1 MSGKAKGQVKA
12 TVIKAADPVISAPIK
27 KSDAPSQVTVE
38 EAVNAGDWIE
48 PPMMLEGLKN
58 MVTESSILPQCIR
71 AYKNNIAGFGIG
83 IRYTV
88 DQEETPEMKAE
99 FDAITE
105 VVELLNVDQ
114 DTKQVFENIVEARE
128 TYGIAYLEVIRNL
141 DKEVQQIEFI
151 KDTPSV
157 RKSRPMEPYVEIPYF
172 HHGKETKRRKK
183 FRKYKQ
189 EICGRTV
196 YFKEFGDPRIMDLRD
211 GRYVPE
217 GAGLELRYQA
227 NEILEFAIGPQSY
240 GEIRWIGQILGV
252 DGSRMAEGLN
262 NNYFYNG
269 RHTPLMIMI
278 RNGTLTDDSYSHLKK
293 SKSCLRRY
301 RSRRRIMQLDTKPLI
316 DAINR
321 LIEKADDDLKD
332 SLEAEGYVAASE
344 LVKNINKLEDAI
356 DDALDADSLEFL
368 EKIEAATGVT
378 DFITDIWPGIKD
390 ADDLEKA
397 LREIFRKQFDDMFR
411 EFTYQW
417 VLVED
422 PVLATEVEEITKPA
436 EAFIQ
441 GWSGELAR
449 IMNLNTKDAMERLL
463 LKAQEKKWS
472 IDELSEAIGNS
483 GIREHGYR
491 SRRVALTES
500 LRVES
505 YAQQESMI
513 QNPLA
518 YKKKWKHV
526 MSAHPRENHMAMDGQ
541 EVFKRE
547 MFTLTGKNGATYM
560 VLCPR
565 DTSLPVEETANC
577 HCLMETIADENAL
590 GMTAEERA
598 AARKKYMDEVNAEYD
613 AWEKKFKEDTGIEEP
628 RDDPSVTWKIYN
640 SYYEAYRKG
649 EIA

>member
-1 MSGKAKGQVKA
+1 
-12 TVIKAADPVISAPIK
+12 
-27 KSDAPSQVTVE
+27 
-38 EAVNAGDWIE
+38 
-48 PPMMLEGLKN
+48 
-58 MVTESSILPQCIR
+58 
-71 AYKNNIAGFGIG
+71 
-83 IRYTV
+83 
-88 DQEETPEMKAE
+88 MK
-99 FDAITE
+99 
-105 VVELLNVDQ
+105 LNVIPLLGAIEQ
-114 DTKQVFENIVEARE
+114 
-128 TYGIAYLEVIRNL
+128 YIA
-141 DKEVQQIEFI
+141 
-151 KDTPSV
+151 
-157 RKSRPMEPYVEIPYF
+157 
-172 HHGKETKRRKK
+172 
-183 FRKYKQ
+183 
-189 EICGRTV
+189 
-196 YFKEFGDPRIMDLRD
+196 
-211 GRYVPE
+211 
-217 GAGLELRYQA
+217 
-227 NEILEFAIGPQSY
+227 
-240 GEIRWIGQILGV
+240 
-252 DGSRMAEGLN
+252 
-262 NNYFYNG
+262 
-269 RHTPLMIMI
+269 
-278 RNGTLTDDSYSHLKK
+278 
-293 SKSCLRRY
+293 
-301 RSRRRIMQLDTKPLI
+301 
-316 DAINR
+316 
-321 LIEKADDDLKD
+321 KADDDLKE

-356 DDALDADSLEFL
+356 DAALDADSLEFL

-417 VLVED
+417 VLAED

-472 IDELSEAIGNS
+472 IEELSEAIGNS

-577 HCLMETIADENAL
+577 HCLMETVADENAL

-598 AARKKYMDEVNAEYD
+598 AARKKYMDEVNVEYD

>member
-1 MSGKAKGQVKA
+1 MILNNENYYSPEANQEYMSVSQYKAFMNCEAAAMASISGKYERPTTRALLVGSFVDRYFEGTLNEFLKENPALYTRKHELRAEFKRANQIIETVKTDPKFMDAMSGEKQRIFTFELFGVKWKAKLDSYNPGK
-12 TVIKAADPVISAPIK
+12 
-27 KSDAPSQVTVE
+27 
-38 EAVNAGDWIE
+38 
-48 PPMMLEGLKN
+48 
-58 MVTESSILPQCIR
+58 
-71 AYKNNIAGFGIG
+71 
-83 IRYTV
+83 
-88 DQEETPEMKAE
+88 
-99 FDAITE
+99 AITDLK
-105 VVELLNVDQ
+105 VV
-114 DTKQVFENIVEARE
+114 ARM
-128 TYGIAYLEVIRNL
+128 
-141 DKEVQQIEFI
+141 DKL
-151 KDTPSV
+151 
-157 RKSRPMEPYVEIPYF
+157 PMWRYDLQGAIYQKGVEIVTGEKLPFYLAVVT
-172 HHGKETKRRKK
+172 KER
-183 FRKYKQ
+183 
-189 EICGRTV
+189 V
-196 YFKEFGDPRIMDLRD
+196 M
-211 GRYVPE
+211 
-217 GAGLELRYQA
+217 
-227 NEILEFAIGPQSY
+227 
-240 GEIRWIGQILGV
+240 
-252 DGSRMAEGLN
+252 
-262 NNYFYNG
+262 
-269 RHTPLMIMI
+269 
-278 RNGTLTDDSYSHLKK
+278 
-293 SKSCLRRY
+293 
-301 RSRRRIMQLDTKPLI
+301 
-316 DAINR
+316 
-321 LIEKADDDLKD
+321 D

-356 DDALDADSLEFL
+356 DDVLDADSLEFL

-378 DFITDIWPGIKD
+378 DFITDIWPEIKD

-417 VLVED
+417 VLAED

-547 MFTLTGKNGATYM
+547 TFTLTGKNGTTYM

-640 SYYEAYRKG
+640 SYYEA
-649 EIA
+649 